1 MGQKILVAVDE
12 SENALRAVKY
22 IADSFAKDSRVTL
35 FSVVPDTAVIC
46 HLDEPSLHPLF
57 KSHQAVFCVIDEKKK
72 ELLGQ
77 VMEQA
82 RDLLIKAGFSPEQVQ
97 VKVQTQKKG
106 VARDIVDEAGAGYT
120 TIVLGRR
127 GLTGFQEF
135 FLGSVSQKVLHA
147 AKDISVVLVN

>member
-1 MGQKILVAVDE
+1 MSQKILAAVDE

-22 IADSFAKDSRVTL
+22 IADSFVKESQVML
-35 FSVVPDTAVIC
+35 FSVVPETADIC

-57 KSHQAVFCVIDEKKK
+57 KSHQAVFCAIDEKKK
-72 ELLGQ
+72 ELLDQ
-77 VMEQA
+77 VIQQA
-82 RDLLIKAGFSPEQVQ
+82 REVLVKAGFKPEQVN

-106 VARDIVDEAGAGYT
+106 VAADIVDEAGAGYT

-127 GLTGFQEF
+127 GLSGFQEF

-147 AKDISVVLVN
+147 LRDVSVILVN